1 MAEQVILNLPED
13 LSRRARESAS
23 STQRA
28 LEEVL
33 LEWLNDRSQL
43 ECDRSNDRQRSEA
56 VWLKRVNIG
65 FSEQWWMRY
74 RSLIADRQAE
84 TIGAPELAELVGMSE
99 ALEMA
104 NVSRVEALG
113 ELAQL
118 RGCSIEAVMKSLEIE
133 LHG

>member
-1 MAEQVILNLPED
+1 MAEQVILNLSED
-13 LSRRARESAS
+13 LSRRARESAA

-43 ECDRSNDRQRSEA
+43 ETDRSSDRQRSEV
-56 VWLKRVNIG
+56 VWLKQVNIG

-74 RSLIADRQAE
+74 RKLIADRQAE
-84 TIGAPELAELVGMSE
+84 TIGPAELAELVAMSE
-99 ALEMA
+99 ALEVA
-104 NVSRVEALG
+104 NVDRVEALG
-113 ELAQL
+113 ELAKL

>member
-1 MAEQVILNLPED
+1 MAEQVILNLSDD
-13 LSRRARESAS
+13 LSRRVRESAAL
-23 STQRA
+23 TQRA

-43 ECDRSNDRQRSEA
+43 ERDRARDLQRSEA

-65 FSEQWWMRY
+65 FSAPWWARY
-74 RSLIADRQAE
+74 RALIADRQAE
-84 TIGAPELAELVGMSE
+84 TIGAAELAELVGMSE

-104 NVSRVEALG
+104 NVGRVEALG
-113 ELAQL
+113 ELAKL